1 MNPSLNYPRKQQSLD
16 VVVAKF
22 SIAMPLSQTHETTGQ
37 KKKSYSFPNH
47 WSHSH
52 ASDDLMETVSKEAI
66 KDTIFVAVKLY
77 YPCTLM
83 ISPIAKARF
92 AVLWSY
98 HKLKPISM
106 VGLWLI

>member
-1 MNPSLNYPRKQQSLD
+1 
-16 VVVAKF
+16 
-22 SIAMPLSQTHETTGQ
+22 
-37 KKKSYSFPNH
+37 
-47 WSHSH
+47 
-52 ASDDLMETVSKEAI
+52 
-66 KDTIFVAVKLY
+66 VAVKLY

-83 ISPIAKARF
+83 ISPIANARF

>member
-1 MNPSLNYPRKQQSLD
+1 
-16 VVVAKF
+16 
-22 SIAMPLSQTHETTGQ
+22 
-37 KKKSYSFPNH
+37 
-47 WSHSH
+47 
-52 ASDDLMETVSKEAI
+52 
-66 KDTIFVAVKLY
+66 VAVKLY